1 MIQINSHELY
11 QISLEDWTGLG
22 ILDRWI
28 CPSRLTC
35 IPTRSRSGNSRRWQ
49 QSAVFGK
56 GAGGQ
61 RSPGIKELHDR
72 IGQLA
77 LRNDFLFRA
86 GVRQNAVA
94 ERKAMIERTHRLSVA
109 ARSLPDLSDRSGQ
122 GGSARPVF

>member
-1 MIQINSHELY
+1 MDLSEPFDVHPNQIT
-11 QISLEDWTGLG
+11 QWK
-22 ILDRWI
+22 
-28 CPSRLTC
+28 
-35 IPTRSRSGNSRRWQ
+35 Q
-49 QSAVFGK
+49 QAMENMSAVFGK
-56 GAGGQ
+56 GTGGQ